1 MGGPSTAALPH
12 EGRLLAI
19 DWGEKRVGLAISDAG
34 QRHAY
39 PLGSLSR
46 RQGKR
51 FPLKQLREFLDERTP
66 VGVVFSLPLDE
77 SGAEGLAAA
86 RARGEGELVQD
97 KTGLPV
103 TYFDERM
110 TTARALGAIREL
122 GGSTE
127 GRKAEVDQLAAT
139 VLLQTYLNRHQ

>member
-1 MGGPSTAALPH
+1 MGG
-12 EGRLLAI
+12 
-19 DWGEKRVGLAISDAG
+19 VC
-34 QRHAY
+34 
-39 PLGSLSR
+39 
-46 RQGKR
+46 
-51 FPLKQLREFLDERTP
+51 
-66 VGVVFSLPLDE
+66 SLPLDE